1 MMDVQHCLNASN
13 LFNMQRG
20 SACATK
26 LFLCQVFILI
36 SQIARFLLQSAWQT
50 PPDFQISRVHLT
62 AICSS
67 LQQCTGQDHLCPKY
81 FFPQISDFKVTNIF
95 IFFKIQDTPFKEN
108 SKHSIASFCISNSLC
123 IFRIVY
129 SNAIKILCTLRK
141 QIF

>member
-1 MMDVQHCLNASN
+1 MMDVHHCLNASN

-20 SACATK
+20 SACATM

-67 LQQCTGQDHLCPKY
+67 LQQCTGQDHVRPKY

-95 IFFKIQDTPFKEN
+95 IFFSRSKI
-108 SKHSIASFCISNSLC
+108 HLLRRIASIPLPPS
-123 IFRIVY
+123 VY
-129 SNAIKILCTLRK
+129 LILYAFFELSTQKPSKFFAL
-141 QIF
+141 